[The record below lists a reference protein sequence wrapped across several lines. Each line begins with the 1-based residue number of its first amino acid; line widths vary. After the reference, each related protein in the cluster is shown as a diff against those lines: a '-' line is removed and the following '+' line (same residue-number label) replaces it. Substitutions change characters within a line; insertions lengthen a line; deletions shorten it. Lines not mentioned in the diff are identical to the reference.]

1 MAHDGEKEEKLHR
14 VDQKKGEEKKIE
26 TGEGKGGQP
35 AKKAVR
41 GKGNPKHFGRE
52 SQARTQFPI
61 AGMQNGQGEGD
72 GDGTDGDQE
81 QQNKS
86 DLLVGFHHPK
96 RSTKSGLG
104 TDQAGKFFSAGLS

>member
-52 SQARTQFPI
+52 SQAMSSGDRRDRKGLQVL
-61 AGMQNGQGEGD
+61 GE
-72 GDGTDGDQE
+72 
-81 QQNKS
+81 
-86 DLLVGFHHPK
+86 P
-96 RSTKSGLG
+96 
-104 TDQAGKFFSAGLS
+104 AGLLNCGAGPAS